1 MKMHGNGVNKPLRV
15 GTHHFNGEVRWI
27 LNEGLLLR
35 IAQRLFRDVHGG
47 CRFLSRFRRAVNAII
62 GRRNPNGRLAAL
74 VFYV

>member
-1 MKMHGNGVNKPLRV
+1 
-15 GTHHFNGEVRWI
+15 VRWI